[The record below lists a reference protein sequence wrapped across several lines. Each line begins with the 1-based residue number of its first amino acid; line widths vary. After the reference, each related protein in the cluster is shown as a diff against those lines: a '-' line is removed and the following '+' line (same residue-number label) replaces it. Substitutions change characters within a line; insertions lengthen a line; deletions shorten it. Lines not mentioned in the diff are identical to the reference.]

1 MSVCYETRFRVD
13 SRDVDLFNQ
22 CRPSA
27 LLGILQE
34 AATQAA
40 LELGDRKSVV

>member
-1 MSVCYETRFRVD
+1 MSTVYEMEFRVD
-13 SRDVDLFNQ
+13 SRDVDLFGQ

-27 LLGILQE
+27 LLGIFQE

-40 LELGDRKSVV
+40 LRVGASGP

>member
-1 MSVCYETRFRVD
+1 MSVYYEMEYRVD

-27 LLGILQE
+27 VLGMLIYM
-34 AATQAA
+34 
-40 LELGDRKSVV
+40 